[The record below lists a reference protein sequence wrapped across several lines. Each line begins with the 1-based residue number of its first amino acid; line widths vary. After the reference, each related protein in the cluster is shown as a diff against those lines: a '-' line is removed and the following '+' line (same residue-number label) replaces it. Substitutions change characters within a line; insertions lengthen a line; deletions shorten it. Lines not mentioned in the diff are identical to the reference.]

1 MKKVTF
7 SNLVL
12 PLLLVL
18 WTSADLGFLAPLPS
32 SYGNSCLFFLGGLTI
47 LSSFLGVGGLAVT
60 VVVTVGMK
68 RQRLI

>member
-18 WTSADLGFLAPLPS
+18 WTSADLGLLAPFPS
-32 SYGNSCLFFLGGLTI
+32 SYGNRCLFSLGGLTV
-47 LSSFLGVGGLAVT
+47 LSSFLGVGGLAIT
-60 VVVTVGMK
+60 VVVTVGMD
-68 RQRLI
+68 

>member
-1 MKKVTF
+1 MKKVTL
-7 SNLVL
+7 SILVL

-60 VVVTVGMK
+60 VVVIVGMK